1 MREKSSTKTLS
12 GLSILMAL
20 ESQVRPKSVD
30 PKLGVGVVDVDMV
43 LAVGGPPAD
52 TEAGLLAAGL
62 NFSTVVDTCAVSS
75 ILLVAYSLRVFFLVR
90 RFF

>member
-1 MREKSSTKTLS
+1 MSEKSSTKTLS

-30 PKLGVGVVDVDMV
+30 PRLGVGVVDVDMV

-52 TEAGLLAAGL
+52 TAGLLAAGL

-75 ILLVAYSLRVFFLVR
+75 ILLVAYYL
-90 RFF
+90 